1 MRLLTYPI
9 ITTLREP
16 AMATNTLTTSA
27 QSAFEHHFEAM
38 VPLILSEWPQL
49 IEENLLAT
57 EGDLDL
63 AVAYISGETD
73 HTQTL
78 TRRHLNELASLIEVD
93 PPVASNV
100 SPKSANNG
108 ISSAIK
114 STVLEATGPL
124 KVDKSSIDNLLDD
137 LESRTENLI
146 QELKAEM
153 LPELEKR
160 ARGNLGQSLLIALGI
175 GFVLGLILGGKRG

>member
-1 MRLLTYPI
+1 
-9 ITTLREP
+9 
-16 AMATNTLTTSA
+16 MATNTLSTPA
-27 QSAFEHHFEAM
+27 QSAFEHHFEVM

-93 PPVASNV
+93 PAVASDASRKAATNGV
-100 SPKSANNG
+100 ASAL
-108 ISSAIK
+108 K
-114 STVLEATGPL
+114 TTVLDATRPL
-124 KVDKSSIDNLLDD
+124 GVDKSSIDNLLDD

-160 ARGNLGQSLLIALGI
+160 ARGNLGQSLLIALGL
-175 GFVLGLILGGKRG
+175 GFVLGLVLGGKRG

>member
-1 MRLLTYPI
+1 
-9 ITTLREP
+9 
-16 AMATNTLTTSA
+16 MATNTSITPA
-27 QSAFEHHFEAM
+27 QSAFQHHFAAM

-49 IEENLLAT
+49 LEENLLAT

-78 TRRHLNELASLIEVD
+78 TRRHLNELASLIEVE
-93 PPVASNV
+93 PSV
-100 SPKSANNG
+100 SGQSAPKAVLNG
-108 ISSAIK
+108 VSSALK
-114 STVLEATGPL
+114 ATVLEATEPL
-124 KVDKSSIDNLLDD
+124 RVDKSSIDNLLDD

-175 GFVLGLILGGKRG
+175 GFVLGLILGGKRGQP

>member
-1 MRLLTYPI
+1 
-9 ITTLREP
+9 
-16 AMATNTLTTSA
+16 MAKKNTVTHA
-27 QSAFEHHFEAM
+27 QKAFKHQFDAM

-49 IEENLLAT
+49 IEDNLLAT
-57 EGDLDL
+57 KGDLEL
-63 AVAYISGETD
+63 AVDYISDEID
-73 HTQTL
+73 QTK
-78 TRRHLNELASLIEVD
+78 TRIRRHLDELADLIEVE
-93 PPVASNV
+93 PPVLSRASAKAA
-100 SPKSANNG
+100 SNG
-108 ISSAIK
+108 ISSALK

-124 KVDKSSIDNLLDD
+124 SIDKSSIDSLLDD

-160 ARGNLGQSLLIALGI
+160 ARSNLGQSLLIALGL

>member
-1 MRLLTYPI
+1 MASPI
-9 ITTLREP
+9 PLIP
-16 AMATNTLTTSA
+16 A
-27 QSAFEHHFEAM
+27 QEAFEHHFEAM

-73 HTQTL
+73 RTQTL
-78 TRRHLNELASLIEVD
+78 VRRQIKELASMIEGD
-93 PPVASNV
+93 ALAAGKAAANRAS
-100 SPKSANNG
+100 SSTLQSAG
-108 ISSAIK
+108 PQSSGA
-114 STVLEATGPL
+114 LG
-124 KVDKSSIDNLLDD
+124 VDKSSIDNLLDD
-137 LESRTENLI
+137 LESRTERLI
-146 QELKAEM
+146 QELKVEM